1 MWTGQ
6 VQDYPLPSHIHFF
19 PEAATEMSHHGQLMR
34 LSAEQRRNALGVV
47 GALPSRNPKS
57 LPARAKGSEW

>member
-1 MWTGQ
+1 MMWTGQ
-6 VQDYPLPSHIHFF
+6 VQDYPLLSHILFS
-19 PEAATEMSHHGQLMR
+19 EAATEMSHHGQLMR